1 MDRRN
6 FIRASVGAVAMS
18 TLNAASSRGSTSK
31 SRATSNPVS
40 ALENVNLGDLIENYV
55 AVWNE
60 PDPSERRRRI
70 RSVWAEDGVTCYR
83 LSHARGYEEIE
94 GRVTSSWEKWLRD
107 GKYIFRPSKT
117 ACHHDVVRFE
127 FLMVA
132 LPDGRI
138 QGRGLS
144 FLILDG
150 HGRIHSDL
158 QFSPTVHEAAEFVD
172 RYLAVANERDEGVR
186 RTRVIEL
193 WAPDATYVGE
203 QSVKYGHTD
212 LVTSARVLHKTNA
225 NAEFVFAPGKT
236 SHAHHNL
243 ATFSWLI
250 NHRVSGKP
258 VGAGSDLLVLDE
270 NGRIGID
277 YQFTERPED

>member
-1 MDRRN
+1 MDRRD

-18 TLNAASSRGSTSK
+18 TLDAASSRGSTAK

-40 ALENVNLGDLIENYV
+40 ALENVTLGELIENYV

-70 RSVWAEDGVTCYR
+70 RSVWAEGGVTCYR

-107 GKYIFRPSKT
+107 GKYIFRPNKT

-127 FLMVA
+127 FSMVA

-138 QGRGLS
+138 QGRGLN

-158 QFSPTVHEAAEFVD
+158 QFSQTVHEATGLVD

-186 RTRVIEL
+186 RARVIEL

-212 LVTSARVLHKTNA
+212 LVTSARVLHQTNA

-236 SHAHHNL
+236 SQAHHNL
-243 ATFSWLI
+243 VTFSWLI
-250 NHRVSGKP
+250 NHQVSGKR

-270 NGRIGID
+270 NGRIRID